1 MSTPTAASD
10 QKLFTPGR
18 IGAIEVRNR
27 VAMAPLTRSRASA
40 DGVPSPLAVEYY
52 RQRASAGLIVA
63 EATNISRQGR
73 GYAWTPGIYTPEQVE
88 AWKRVTDAV
97 HAEGGKIV
105 LQLWHVGRMSHVS
118 LQEDGAAP
126 VAPSALQAGTVVFTE
141 AGFEPPSAPRALSL
155 SELPGLVEDYRRA
168 AVNAKLAGFDG
179 VEIHAANGYLLEQFL
194 RDSTNRRTDQYG
206 GSIENRARF
215 VLEVVDAVT
224 EVWGADRVG
233 LRLSPL
239 STAIGDTPI
248 DSTPAE
254 THGYLARKL
263 GERGLA
269 YLHVVEGQL
278 HAGNGADAFDVE
290 ALRYAF
296 GGAYIANN
304 GYDRQRALNAT
315 SSGHA
320 DMVAFGKPFIGNP
333 DLVERLKGN
342 LPLFDAPQS
351 AYFGGGA
358 EGYTQFSE
366 QAAA

>member
-1 MSTPTAASD
+1 MSADTRLDPA
-10 QKLFTPGR
+10 LFTPGR

-27 VAMAPLTRSRASA
+27 VAMAPLTRSRAGM

-73 GYAWTPGIYTPEQVE
+73 GYAWTPGIYTEAQVR
-88 AWKRVTDAV
+88 AWREVTDAV

-141 AGFEPPSAPRALSL
+141 AGFEPPSAPRALRL
-155 SELPGLVEDYRRA
+155 DELPGLIEDYRRA
-168 AVNAKLAGFDG
+168 AVNAQAAGFDG

-194 RDSTNRRTDQYG
+194 RDSTNQRTDRYG

-215 VLEVVDAVT
+215 VLEVVDAVV

-239 STAIGDTPI
+239 STAIGDTAI
-248 DSTPAE
+248 DSTPE
-254 THGYLARKL
+254 QTHGYLARQL

-278 HAGNGADAFDVE
+278 HDGNDTTSFDVE
-290 ALRYAF
+290 TLRYAF

-304 GYDRQRALNAT
+304 GYDRQRALDAT
-315 SSGHA
+315 ASGRV

-333 DLVERLKGN
+333 DLVARLEAD
-342 LPLFDAPQS
+342 LPLFEAPPS
-351 AYFGGGA
+351 AFFGGGA
-358 EGYTQFSE
+358 EGYTRFSAPV
-366 QAAA
+366 AA

>member
-1 MSTPTAASD
+1 MSTPIAASD

-97 HAEGGKIV
+97 HAAGGKIV

-118 LQEDGAAP
+118 LQKDGAAP

-141 AGFEPPSAPRALSL
+141 AGFEPPSAPRALAL

-194 RDSTNRRTDQYG
+194 RDSTNRRTDPYG

-224 EVWGADRVG
+224 ECGARTASACAC
-233 LRLSPL
+233 RRCRRRSAIRR
-239 STAIGDTPI
+239 STARRPRPTATWPVSSASADWPISTSWRVSCMPATAPMPSTWKRCDTP
-248 DSTPAE
+248 SAAPTSPTTA
-254 THGYLARKL
+254 TTASAR
-263 GERGLA
+263 
-269 YLHVVEGQL
+269 
-278 HAGNGADAFDVE
+278 
-290 ALRYAF
+290 
-296 GGAYIANN
+296 
-304 GYDRQRALNAT
+304 
-315 SSGHA
+315 
-320 DMVAFGKPFIGNP
+320 
-333 DLVERLKGN
+333 
-342 LPLFDAPQS
+342 
-351 AYFGGGA
+351 
-358 EGYTQFSE
+358 
-366 QAAA
+366 